1 MNILAI
7 IQSALTEVDLNE
19 VISVQPQQCNSFTRL
34 MEIYRQDM
42 TVTQSLEDCMAVCMA
57 VHVAVALEGDPLW
70 MYLVGAP
77 SSGKSTICELLGS
90 DEIHTRAMSKFTG
103 LVSGSRQGT
112 HLVPMFQGKCVVVKD
127 GTVLLDSN
135 PQTISQVFG
144 ELRDIFDGSLE
155 AHYRNGVSASFS
167 GISFGMIIGMTE
179 KIYGMNMSAL
189 GERFLH
195 VRLETTRDTEVIRN
209 KRAIESIFNTTGRS
223 LSEGNEIGDQRSF
236 PVQRSFTAGFLSHLH
251 SKVRQEDILKPKY
264 TQDDIDLIQS
274 LGDMIACSRAQAPR
288 SREFG
293 QNELLYDAVPEASTR
308 VVKQIARLALTLC
321 YVYGTNRITAP
332 IRRLLVKTGLDTSYS
347 RQHALIRSV
356 ALSEGL
362 NRSMIAQKSS
372 IPLETVTRR
381 MDDLTSLGILY
392 EATDSR
398 PDRGRVVPKI
408 YCTNWVQAA
417 FRKVEEHAFPDEE
430 DTRPKPPAGT
440 NRRPHKRR

>member
-308 VVKQIARLALTLC
+308 VVKQIARLARFNGA
-321 YVYGTNRITAP
+321 V
-332 IRRLLVKTGLDTSYS
+332 
-347 RQHALIRSV
+347 LI
-356 ALSEGL
+356 
-362 NRSMIAQKSS
+362 
-372 IPLETVTRR
+372 
-381 MDDLTSLGILY
+381 
-392 EATDSR
+392 
-398 PDRGRVVPKI
+398 
-408 YCTNWVQAA
+408 
-417 FRKVEEHAFPDEE
+417 
-430 DTRPKPPAGT
+430 
-440 NRRPHKRR
+440 